1 MKGRGAQEAIR
12 ENFAASCV
20 LRDASEF
27 KLDASEFKF
36 GGPEFFTRC
45 GVVFN
50 KIRCSF
56 FEVRCSFFEVLGGGI
71 FFLWVF
77 GEKLFAVVFPVV
89 KLNVYI
95 CAY

>member
-1 MKGRGAQEAIR
+1 MRR
-12 ENFAASCV
+12 NLNSNASNLNLV
-20 LRDASEF
+20 ARSFLRDAVLF
-27 KLDASEFKF
+27 L
-36 GGPEFFTRC
+36 TRC

-50 KIRCSF
+50 KI
-56 FEVRCSFFEVLGGGI
+56 RCSFFEVLGGGI

>member
-1 MKGRGAQEAIR
+1 MRR
-12 ENFAASCV
+12 NLNSDASNLNLV
-20 LRDASEF
+20 ARSFLRDAVLF
-27 KLDASEFKF
+27 L
-36 GGPEFFTRC
+36 TRC